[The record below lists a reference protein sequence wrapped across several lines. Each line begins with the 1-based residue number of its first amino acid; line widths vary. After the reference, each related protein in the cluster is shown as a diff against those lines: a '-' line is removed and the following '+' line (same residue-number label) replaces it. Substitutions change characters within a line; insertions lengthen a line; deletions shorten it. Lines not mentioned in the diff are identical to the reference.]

1 MLFTQKYFKYDLS
14 NSKNRKKD
22 INLLKVNQ
30 VSASL
35 LNPTNRLSDCAMSD
49 LGDLHVEV
57 VGRTVVL
64 LHLLVVHEAAVLQ
77 KTTSLLNMAAQI
89 EI

>member
-1 MLFTQKYFKYDLS
+1 MLFVQKNFKYDLS
-14 NSKNRKKD
+14 NSKNQ
-22 INLLKVNQ
+22 VNQ
-30 VSASL
+30 VSASV

-49 LGDLHVEV
+49 FGDLHVEV

-77 KTTSLLNMAAQI
+77 KATSLLIMTTKI